1 MKRIKL
7 EITFALGTIPEIQ
20 SYYFDWLGG
29 YNKGNINRIKVSKY
43 LLGDLKKK
51 KTIKTKS

>member
-7 EITFALGTIPEIQ
+7 EITFALGTVPEIQ
-20 SYYFDWLGG
+20 SYYFGWLGS
-29 YNKGNINRIKVSKY
+29 YNKGNINRIKISKY